1 MLKLRQI
8 EQEIRA
14 KGKVDSPELESLRRE
29 LYADGKIDRPKAD
42 FLVELHK
49 RVQHMNPAFEQLFY
63 KAVKDHV
70 LAEGQIDAAEA
81 AWLRQMLFTDG
92 KIDDEARKFLHE
104 LKGEAK
110 RVSRDFELLFHESM
124 KQPPE
129 QRTCG

>member
-8 EQEIRA
+8 EQEIMA
-14 KGKVDSPELESLRRE
+14 KGKVDSPVLEVLRQQ
-29 LYADGKIDRPKAD
+29 LYAGGMIDRQRAD

-49 RVQHMNPAFEQLFY
+49 RVQPKTPTFEHFFY
-63 KAVKDHV
+63 RAIKDYL
-70 LAEGQIDAAEA
+70 LANGRIDAAEA
-81 AWLRQMLFTDG
+81 AWLRQMVFTDG
-92 KIDDEARKFLHE
+92 KISDEERQLLHE

-110 RVSRDFELLFHESM
+110 DVSHDFELLFEEAM